1 MCKNECIKAHLNH
14 YDGINIS
21 LRYDVVFKMESY

>member
-1 MCKNECIKAHLNH
+1 MNIKKAHLNP

-21 LRYDVVFKMESY
+21 LRYDVVFQMESY